1 MSLFRTARVLFV
13 KKIVSIGLLFMMFFL
28 VACSENIDS
37 NWIERKYLN
46 DASSFVSLDGNRV
59 HYRDEGAGEVIVL
72 IHGTASSLHTWDQW
86 ANILTRHYRV
96 IRMDLT
102 GFGLTGPDHS
112 ERYEVSDDVAF
123 LKGFLDKLEITKAHF
138 VGSSLGGRI
147 AWQYALQ
154 YPNDVHTLAL
164 VNSLGYPQEKWPPP
178 IQMAQWPVFDEVMK
192 RFSPRFM
199 YEIGLKDIYYDES
212 LVNDNLVDRYY
223 EISRYPGN
231 LAAFPAR
238 VKASLDKDSNLINQ
252 IKVPTLIMWGEEDLY
267 FPVESAYRFDQDID
281 DSHLVIYPYIGH
293 LPMEEAPER
302 SVKDYLGFLEKKGVK
317 DSDEVRYSSL
327 KERMSFSTIT
337 GVRSIFDQ

>member
-1 MSLFRTARVLFV
+1 MGLFRTARAQLV
-13 KKIVSIGLLFMMFFL
+13 KKITLIGLLLTMFFL
-28 VACSENIDS
+28 VACSESIDS

-46 DASSFVSLDGNRV
+46 EASRFISLDGNRV

-86 ANILTRHYRV
+86 TNNLKRHYRV

-112 ERYEVSDDVAF
+112 ERYEVRDDVVF
-123 LKGFLDKLEITKAHF
+123 LKGLLDKLEISKAHF

-147 AWQYALQ
+147 AWQYALE
-154 YPNDVHTLAL
+154 YPNDVQTLAL
-164 VNSLGYPQEKWPPP
+164 MNSLGYPQDSWPPP
-178 IQMAQWPVFDEVMK
+178 IQMAQWPVFDELMK

-199 YEIGLKDIYYDES
+199 YEVGLKDVYHDPS
-212 LVNDNLVDRYY
+212 LVNDDLVDRYY

-238 VKASLDKDSNLINQ
+238 VKASLDKDANLIKQ
-252 IKVPTLIMWGEEDLY
+252 IQVPTLIMWGEEDRY
-267 FPVESAYRFDQDID
+267 FPVESAYRFNQDIGD
-281 DSHLVIYPYIGH
+281 TDLVTYPSIGH

-302 SVKDYLGFLEKKGVK
+302 SVKDYLGFLKRKMN
-317 DSDEVRYSSL
+317 DRQM
-327 KERMSFSTIT
+327 RMSDS
-337 GVRSIFDQ
+337 